1 MKKYLLILVCLLTL
15 QGTDFA
21 MSRNMKGDLKI
32 MEVLR
37 PIDSEEIDKPIFISV
52 TVDTITLTPGSVFY
66 SLDLTVICSGAESLY
81 VEQSEEFG
89 VFMNT
94 HTFDTP
100 HIVHLHYEH
109 IHMDGRVW
117 IVLELKNKAG
127 TTSYTV
133 EIPSQMKPDSIEEVT
148 MESSISQ
155 VEVRDMQGRLVLH
168 TENYED
174 INRLSRGMYIVTITY
189 SDGKVVTRKICQ

>member
-155 VEVRDMQGRLVLH
+155 VEVRDIQGRLVLQ

>member
-1 MKKYLLILVCLLTL
+1 MKKCLLILLCLLTL
-15 QGTDFA
+15 QSVDFV
-21 MSRNMKGDLKI
+21 MSCDMKGDLKI
-32 MEVLR
+32 MEILK
-37 PIDSEEIDKPIFISV
+37 PIDSEGIDKPIFISV
-52 TVDTITLTPGSVFY
+52 TVDAITFTPGSVFY

-94 HTFDTP
+94 HTFDAP

-117 IVLELKNKAG
+117 VVLELKNKAG
-127 TTSYTV
+127 KTSYTV

-148 MESSISQ
+148 MDSSVSQ
-155 VEVRDMQGRLVLH
+155 VEVRDIQGRIVLQ
-168 TENYED
+168 TEDYED
-174 INRLSRGMYIVTITY
+174 INCLVRGIYIVTVTY
-189 SDGKVVTRKICQ
+189 TDGKRVTRKVCQ